1 MSASREKKLRREL
14 REMEESSGIVK
25 KEKTKKKKYRTP
37 RQQKMI
43 RNTVWTAIILVL
55 VLIIGSAVL
64 NSTGIPQRNATA
76 VTVGEHKITP
86 VEFNYFYQDSF
97 YNVYSTYSSLWSYM
111 VDPNLPLAGQECFM
125 AEEEGT
131 TWKEF
136 LTDAA
141 CDAAL
146 QVYALYDA
154 AQEEGFTLT
163 QEEIDTINA
172 TEETMATYAETYGFD
187 DADHYLENA
196 YGNGCDMESYLSYL
210 TVQQT
215 ASSYAAHKSE
225 SYSYDD
231 TALRTYY
238 DEHEQ
243 DFDKVNY
250 RLFTVTTENEDSA
263 AAKAT
268 ADAMAAEL
276 DGTAE
281 SFIDAALTH
290 APEDQKEYYEEASY
304 TERRN
309 YTYSNIST
317 DYADWLFAAERIEGE
332 SQVFATSTGYAVVMF
347 VSRDDNEYKTAN
359 VRHILVQVG
368 ATGENGESTETD
380 WATCLESIE
389 TIKAEWEASDMTEET
404 FASMADEH
412 SQDTGSVGNGGLY
425 EDVYKGQMVA
435 EFEDWCFDEARVV
448 GDTGLVKTSYGY
460 HLMYFSGNGDEYW
473 KTQADSSLRT
483 EDYNTWYTEYS
494 AAYEAKTNGIGQMF
508 TNKMLPSMT
517 TDTSA
522 TTATT
527 DTSTEEAAD
536 STAE

>member
-14 REMEESSGIVK
+14 REMEENSGIVK

-37 RQQKMI
+37 RQQRMI
-43 RNTVWTAIILVL
+43 RNTVWAAIILVL

-64 NSTGIPQRNATA
+64 NSTGIPQRNTTA
-76 VTVGEHKITP
+76 VTVGEHKLTP

-97 YNVYSTYSSLWSYM
+97 YQVYSTYSSLWSYM
-111 VDPNLPLAGQECFM
+111 VDPSLPLAGQECFM
-125 AEEEGT
+125 AEEEGA
-131 TWKEF
+131 TWKDY

-141 CDAAL
+141 CDAAV
-146 QVYALYDA
+146 QIYALYDA
-154 AQEEGFTLT
+154 AQEEGFVLT
-163 QEEIDTINA
+163 QEEIDSINA
-172 TEETMATYAETYGFD
+172 TEETMATYAETYGFK

-196 YGNGCDMESYLSYL
+196 YGNGANMESYLSYL

-225 SYSYDD
+225 GYTYDD
-231 TALRTYY
+231 AALRTYY
-238 DEHEQ
+238 DDHKQ

-250 RLFTVTTENEDSA
+250 RLFTVTTENEDST
-263 AAKAT
+263 AAKTT
-268 ADAMAAEL
+268 ADNMAAEL
-276 DGTAE
+276 DGTAD
-281 SFIDAALTH
+281 SFIDAALAY
-290 APEDQKEYYEEASY
+290 APEAQKEYYEDASY

-347 VSRDDNEYKTAN
+347 MGRDNNEYNTAN

-368 ATGENGESTETD
+368 ATGENGESTDSD

-389 TIKAEWEASDMTEET
+389 AIQAEWEASDMTEAT
-404 FASMADEH
+404 FATIADEH

-425 EDVYKGQMVA
+425 EGIYKGQMVA

-448 GDTGLVKTSYGY
+448 GDTGLVKTTYGY
-460 HLMYFSGNGDEYW
+460 HLMYFSGNGDAYW
-473 KTQADSSLRT
+473 KSVADASLRS
-483 EDYNTWYTEYS
+483 EDYNNWYTEYS
-494 AAYEAKTNGIGQMF
+494 ASYEAKLNGFGQMF
-508 TNKMLPSMT
+508 TNKMLPTMNTGST
-517 TDTSA
+517 TS
-522 TTATT
+522 TTA
-527 DTSTEEAAD
+527 

>member
-14 REMEESSGIVK
+14 REMEENSGIVK

-37 RQQKMI
+37 RQQRMI

-55 VLIIGSAVL
+55 VLAIGTAVL

-76 VTVGEHKITP
+76 VTVGEHKISP

-97 YNVYSTYSSLWSYM
+97 YQVYSTYSSLWSYM

-125 AEEEGT
+125 AEEEGA
-131 TWKEF
+131 TWKDF

-141 CDAAL
+141 CDAAV

-154 AQEEGFTLT
+154 AQEEGFALT
-163 QEEIDTINA
+163 QEELDGIKA
-172 TEETMATYAETYGFD
+172 TEETMATYAESYGFD

-196 YGNGCDMESYLSYL
+196 YGKGCEMESYLSYL

-215 ASSYAAHKSE
+215 ASSYAAHKAE
-225 SYSYDD
+225 SYTYDD
-231 TALRTYY
+231 AALRAYY
-238 DEHEQ
+238 DEHKQ
-243 DFDKVNY
+243 DFDKVSY
-250 RLFTVTTENEDSA
+250 RLFTVTTEGEDSA

-268 ADAMAAEL
+268 ADSMAAEL
-276 DGTAE
+276 DGTAQ
-281 SFIDAALTH
+281 SFIDAALTY
-290 APEDQKEYYEEASY
+290 APEEQKEYYEEASY

-347 VSRDDNEYKTAN
+347 IGRDNNEYNTAN

-368 ATGENGESTETD
+368 ATGENGESTESD
-380 WATCLESIE
+380 WAACLEEIE
-389 TIKAEWEASDMTEET
+389 AIKAEWEASDMTEET
-404 FASMADEH
+404 FATLADEK

-425 EDVYKGQMVA
+425 ENVYKGQMVA
-435 EFEDWCFDEARVV
+435 EFEDWCFDAARVV

-460 HLMYFSGNGDEYW
+460 HLMYFSGTGDQYW
-473 KTQADSSLRT
+473 KTVSDSSLRA
-483 EDYNTWYTEYS
+483 EDYNNWYTEYS
-494 AAYEAKTNGIGQMF
+494 AAYEAKVNGFGQMY
-508 TNKMLPSMT
+508 TNKMLPTLNANTAAAPT
-517 TDTSA
+517 TEA
-522 TTATT
+522 TT
-527 DTSTEEAAD
+527 EE
-536 STAE
+536 

>member
-14 REMEESSGIVK
+14 REMEENSGIVK

-37 RQQKMI
+37 RQKKMI
-43 RNTVWTAIILVL
+43 RNTVWTCIILVL

-64 NSTGIPQRNATA
+64 NSTGIPQRNTTA

-86 VEFNYFYQDSF
+86 AEFNYFYQDSF

-111 VDPNLPLAGQECFM
+111 VDTSLPLAGQECFLS
-125 AEEEGT
+125 AEEGA
-131 TWKEF
+131 TWKDY
-136 LTDAA
+136 LTDSA
-141 CDAAL
+141 CAAAL

-163 QEEIDTINA
+163 QEEIDSINA
-172 TEETMATYAETYGFD
+172 TEETLATYAESYGFD

-196 YGNGCDMESYLSYL
+196 YGNGANMESYLNYL

-215 ASSYAAHKSE
+215 ASSYATAKSE

-250 RLFTVTTENEDSA
+250 RLFTVTTEDDDSA

-268 ADAMAAEL
+268 ADSMAAEL
-276 DGTAE
+276 NGSAE
-281 SFIDAALTH
+281 SFIDAALTY
-290 APEDQKEYYEEASY
+290 APEDQKEYYEDASY

-317 DYADWLFAAERIEGE
+317 DYADWLFAEERIEGE

-347 VSRDDNEYKTAN
+347 VSRDDNEYNTVN

-368 ATGENGESTETD
+368 ASGDSGESTDSD

-389 TIKAEWEASDMTEET
+389 AIQAEWEASDMTEET
-404 FASMADEH
+404 FAAMADEH
-412 SQDTGSVGNGGLY
+412 SEDTGSVGNGGLY
-425 EDVYKGQMVA
+425 EGVYKGQMVA
-435 EFEDWCFDEARVV
+435 AFEDWCFDEARVV
-448 GDTGLVKTSYGY
+448 GDTGLVKTTYGY
-460 HLMYFSGNGDEYW
+460 HLMYFSGNGGEYW
-473 KTQADSSLRT
+473 KTLADTNLRS
-483 EDYNTWYTEYS
+483 EDYSNWYTEYS
-494 AAYEAKTNGIGQMF
+494 AAYEAKLNGFGQMF
-508 TNKMLPSMT
+508 TNKMLPTMSTSTTTTTT
-517 TDTSA
+517 TDS
-522 TTATT
+522 T
-527 DTSTEEAAD
+527 DE
-536 STAE
+536 